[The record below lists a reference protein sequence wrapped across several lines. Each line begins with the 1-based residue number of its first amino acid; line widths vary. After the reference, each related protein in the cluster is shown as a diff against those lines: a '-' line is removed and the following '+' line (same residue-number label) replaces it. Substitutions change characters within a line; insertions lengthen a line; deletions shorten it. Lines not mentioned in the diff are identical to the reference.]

1 MNTNPIKSPDEIIA
15 DLGDRIK
22 QRRLAGGLTQK
33 TLADKAG
40 VSRRALVQLEGGTG
54 STLQTLAR
62 VLKAMDL
69 DNNLSMLV
77 PVPRVSPMSMLRD
90 NRSRKRGVR

>member
-1 MNTNPIKSPDEIIA
+1 MDGSPIKSPDEILA
-15 DLGDRIK
+15 DLGERIK
-22 QRRLAGGLTQK
+22 QRRLASGLTQK

-40 VSRRALVQLEGGTG
+40 VSRRAVIELEAGTG

-69 DNNLSMLV
+69 GDSLSTLV
-77 PVPRVSPMSMLRD
+77 PVPRVSPMSMLREI
-90 NRSRKRGVR
+90 RFRKRGVR

>member
-1 MNTNPIKSPDEIIA
+1 MDTNPIKSPDEIIA

-22 QRRLAGGLTQK
+22 QRRLASGLTQK

-40 VSRRALVQLEGGTG
+40 VSRRALVQLEAGTG

-62 VLKAMDL
+62 VLKAMEL

>member
-1 MNTNPIKSPDEIIA
+1 MSNAPIQSPDEILA
-15 DLGDRIK
+15 DLGERIK

-40 VSRRALVQLEGGTG
+40 VSRRALIELEAGTG

-69 DNNLSMLV
+69 GGSLSMVV
-77 PVPRVSPMSMLRD
+77 PVPRVSPMSMLQKTSR
-90 NRSRKRGVR
+90 RKRGVR

>member
-1 MNTNPIKSPDEIIA
+1 MSNAPIQSPDEILA
-15 DLGDRIK
+15 DLGERIK
-22 QRRLAGGLTQK
+22 QRRLAGGLTQR

-40 VSRRALVQLEGGTG
+40 VSRRALIELEAGTG

-69 DNNLSMLV
+69 GSSLSMVV
-77 PVPRVSPMSMLRD
+77 PVPRVSPMSMLQKTS
-90 NRSRKRGVR
+90 SRKRGVR

>member
-1 MNTNPIKSPDEIIA
+1 MDSSPIKSPDEILA
-15 DLGDRIK
+15 DLGERIK
-22 QRRLAGGLTQK
+22 QRRLAGGLTQR

-40 VSRRALVQLEGGTG
+40 VSRRAVIELEAGTG

-69 DNNLSMLV
+69 GDSLSTLV
-77 PVPRVSPMSMLRD
+77 PVPRVSPMAMLRES
-90 NRSRKRGVR
+90 RGRKRGVR

>member
-1 MNTNPIKSPDEIIA
+1 MDSTAIQSPDEILA
-15 DLGDRIK
+15 DLGERIK
-22 QRRLAGGLTQK
+22 QRRLAGGLTQR

-40 VSRRALVQLEGGTG
+40 VSRRALIELEAGTG

-69 DNNLSMLV
+69 GGNLPMVV
-77 PVPRVSPMSMLRD
+77 PVPRVSPMSMLR
-90 NRSRKRGVR
+90 RTSGRKRGVR

>member
-1 MNTNPIKSPDEIIA
+1 MDSTPIKSPDEIIA

-22 QRRLAGGLTQK
+22 QRRLASGLTQK

-40 VSRRALVQLEGGTG
+40 VSRRALVQLEAGTG

-62 VLKAMDL
+62 VLKAMEL

>member
-1 MNTNPIKSPDEIIA
+1 MDSSPIKSPDEILA
-15 DLGDRIK
+15 DLGERIK
-22 QRRLAGGLTQK
+22 QRRLAGGLTQR

-40 VSRRALVQLEGGTG
+40 VSRRAVIELEAGTG

-69 DNNLSMLV
+69 GDSLSALV
-77 PVPRVSPMSMLRD
+77 PVPRVSPMSMLRES
-90 NRSRKRGVR
+90 RGRKRGVR

>member
-1 MNTNPIKSPDEIIA
+1 MVDTQVKNPDELLA
-15 DLGDRIK
+15 DLGERLK
-22 QRRLAGGLTQK
+22 QRRLAAGIKQE

-40 VSRRALVQLEGGTG
+40 VSRRAVIELEAGRG

-69 DNNLSMLV
+69 GDNLAALV
-77 PVPRVSPMSMLRD
+77 PVPRVSPMAMLRQ
-90 NRSRKRGVR
+90 RRGRQRGIL